1 MYRFLSQNGLN
12 NDFCEC
18 HDKWEQDSL
27 VPAGNVTHFGGF
39 RSRQG
44 FILLKSCTKYPGF
57 QSFGSL
63 EALISYGGG
72 FWDVSPA
79 HPGEQWDVMLHPH
92 PRADLGRD
100 CHYPINVIGEGRK
113 KKKEGFVTRNGQE

>member
-1 MYRFLSQNGLN
+1 MTSVSAMTSGNKTPSCQLGMSLTLVALDQDKGLSSSNPQ
-12 NDFCEC
+12 
-18 HDKWEQDSL
+18 
-27 VPAGNVTHFGGF
+27 
-39 RSRQG
+39 
-44 FILLKSCTKYPGF
+44 IKSCTKYPGF

-113 KKKEGFVTRNGQE
+113 KKKKGLLREMARNESQVS